1 MDLEIS
7 AESLRRLLE
16 IGYVA
21 AGNGRFA
28 DAETIFRGVA
38 AVRPQ
43 STAPTIGRAVAA
55 LNRGAAGEA
64 VAILAAERVRSPS
77 DALVQ
82 AFLGLALK
90 SAGRNA
96 EGAATLAAVA
106 ECADPVAS
114 TMAQSLLIPNT
125 ANTGA

>member
-21 AGNGRFA
+21 AGNGRFS

-38 AVRPQ
+38 AVRPG
-43 STAPTIGRAVAA
+43 SSAPVIGRAVAA
-55 LNRGAAGEA
+55 LNRGAASEA
-64 VAILAAERVRSPS
+64 VVLLEAERNRSPD
-77 DALVQ
+77 DAMVQ
-82 AFLGLALK
+82 AFLGLALQ

-96 EGAATLAAVA
+96 EGAATLAAVM
-106 ECADPVAS
+106 ESADPLAA
-114 TMAQSLLIPNT
+114 TMARSLLVPS
-125 ANTGA
+125 TGA